1 VKIKVNKKGGIMKNK
16 NTKQRKVTLPV
27 KIYGQPLPLVK
38 GETLAEGVIVEPH
51 ADYGL
56 LNEEASDENKTK

>member
-1 VKIKVNKKGGIMKNK
+1 MKKENKKKN
-16 NTKQRKVTLPV
+16 KVTLPI

-56 LNEEASDENKTK
+56 LNEESSEETKTK

>member
-1 VKIKVNKKGGIMKNK
+1 MKKENKKK
-16 NTKQRKVTLPV
+16 KVTLPV
-27 KIYGQPLPLVK
+27 KIYGQALPLVK

-56 LNEEASDENKTK
+56 LNEESSEETKTK

>member
-1 VKIKVNKKGGIMKNK
+1 MKNK